1 MKEFALDTRII
12 YGENAIF
19 NLKNLPYQ
27 RYFLVTDKFFAEN
40 GMAEKIRT
48 LCPSLEIF
56 DKVQPDPSLTL
67 VAEGVAQLREF
78 KPDAVIALGG
88 GSAIDCAKGIVSMA
102 DAALIAIPT
111 TSGTGSEVTSFAIL
125 THENVKHPL
134 VEARLRPQIAILDDE
149 LLKALPKKLIAQA
162 GMDAVSHCIEA
173 LAAKNASIFT
183 DSLAAH
189 ALTILFEKLPLSY
202 RGDDSVRGEIHCAAT
217 MAGIAFDRAGLGAC
231 HALSH
236 ALGGMF
242 HLPHGVIN
250 AVLLTVVMRHQN
262 AYDKAAKLCGM
273 NARTLIF
280 AVERLR
286 RALELPE
293 TLTRAG
299 LERGRVTEKMQELS
313 QAAANDPCMATNPQM
328 LTLTQIAQ
336 LVRDAL

>member
-1 MKEFALDTRII
+1 MKEFALGTRIV
-12 YGENAIF
+12 YGENAILC
-19 NLKNLPYQ
+19 LKDLPYQ
-27 RYFLVTDKFFAEN
+27 RYFLVTDQFFVQN
-40 GMAEKIRT
+40 GMAEKIRA
-48 LCPSLEIF
+48 LCPSLHVF

-67 VAEGVAQLREF
+67 VAQGVAQVREF
-78 KPDAVIALGG
+78 QPDAVIALGG

-102 DAALIAIPT
+102 EAALIAIPT

-149 LLKALPKKLIAQA
+149 LLTALPKKLIAQA

-183 DSLAAH
+183 DALASH
-189 ALTILFEKLPLSY
+189 ALRVLLEKLPLSY
-202 RGDDSVRGEIHCAAT
+202 RGDVSARGEIHCAAT
-217 MAGIAFDRAGLGAC
+217 MAGIAFDHAGLGVC

-236 ALGGMF
+236 SIGGMF

-250 AVLLTVVMRHQN
+250 GILLPVVMRSRN
-262 AYDKAAKLCGM
+262 ACGI
-273 NARTLIF
+273 NGARSMIL

-286 RALELPE
+286 RALEMPE
-293 TLTRAG
+293 TLTKAG
-299 LERGRVTEKMQELS
+299 LERHRVTEKMQQIS
-313 QAAANDPCMATNPQM
+313 QAAAKDPCMATNPQM
-328 LTLTQIAQ
+328 LSQSQIAQ